1 VHSRSAYGFAAIVAT
16 HLERIGSIDDAV
28 VGPIQLGLLRL
39 VRRKILERPKI
50 RTRIHCDDG
59 EAMLGKAAS
68 QRTAAGASAH
78 NDEVNR
84 LVFPILT
91 HRDPSAGT
99 EHIGRAGTSG
109 ARSGKGII

>member
-28 VGPIQLGLLRL
+28 VGPIKLGLLRL

-50 RTRIHCDDG
+50 RTRIHCNDG
-59 EAMLGKAAS
+59 EAMLGQAAS

-84 LVFPILT
+84 LVFPILP
-91 HRDPSAGT
+91 HWNPSAGT
-99 EHIGRAGTSG
+99 ENIRRAATGGAGSG
-109 ARSGKGII
+109 AGII